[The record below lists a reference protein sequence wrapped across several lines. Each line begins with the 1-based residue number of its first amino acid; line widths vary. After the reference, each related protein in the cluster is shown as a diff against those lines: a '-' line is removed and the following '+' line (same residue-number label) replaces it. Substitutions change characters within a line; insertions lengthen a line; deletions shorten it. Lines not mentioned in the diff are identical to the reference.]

1 MALFHFLAALLGMK
15 VRALLLQEGKESQGG
30 EGPSWSSLLS
40 MDMARA
46 VLQPQALSFG
56 RSMQWVVFL
65 HHQTTS
71 TWVREGGVSAAVGGV
86 AVQEA
91 VLGAPSIP
99 PFGAMEVG
107 AARGAHIPLPTP
119 ADGARPP
126 AVPGLCQR
134 AVPHGATPAAPTMPV
149 FASPAQVNTAMHEA
163 KLMEECDELMEIIRQ
178 RKQVIAVKI
187 KETKVSTASV
197 PRAPPARTRLAQ
209 LLTSAQTA
217 SSGLFH
223 HCIAGIIM

>member
-1 MALFHFLAALLGMK
+1 
-15 VRALLLQEGKESQGG
+15 
-30 EGPSWSSLLS
+30 
-40 MDMARA
+40 
-46 VLQPQALSFG
+46 
-56 RSMQWVVFL
+56 
-65 HHQTTS
+65 
-71 TWVREGGVSAAVGGV
+71 
-86 AVQEA
+86 
-91 VLGAPSIP
+91 
-99 PFGAMEVG
+99 
-107 AARGAHIPLPTP
+107 
-119 ADGARPP
+119 
-126 AVPGLCQR
+126 
-134 AVPHGATPAAPTMPV
+134 MPV

-209 LLTSAQTA
+209 LLASAQTA